1 MFRADAADAAG
12 ELGRW
17 LAWACRCRTPA
28 FAGLSRKAGRK
39 REGIP
44 GSIELGVPDARVEA
58 VNNKIKV
65 ATGQGY
71 GSHDIDNLIALVMPG
86 SSDLRLTLP
95 GRAVV
100 T

>member
-1 MFRADAADAAG
+1 MPPTRRTRLATG
-12 ELGRW
+12 SRGRS
-17 LAWACRCRTPA
+17 RIPA
-28 FAGLSRKAGRK
+28 FAGLSREAGRR

-58 VNNKIKV
+58 ASNKIKV
-65 ATGQGY
+65 AIGRGC

-86 SSDLRLTLP
+86 CSDLRPPPP